1 MSESIET
8 IRLDEDSGDLRIDNF
23 STNDTDITNYFSD
36 IDPEERESKLETAL
50 RVGVLSL
57 RSSETVEDVDY
68 VEKRFNELQQTFN
81 NQLDELLGENGDVP
95 EYVDEHFG
103 EDGKLV
109 NDVFDPD
116 SDETPIGKLRTKI
129 NNEIQQLRTDLE
141 VAEKEEEMIESTR
154 LKGEQFEEDLYDLLA
169 EIASMTGDKIEQT
182 GEKSG
187 LLGDSKKGDFVIDL
201 NDTPT
206 KIAVEA
212 KDTYYSQP
220 QIEEEMEEAI
230 ENRGASYG
238 LFVARSI
245 DNVPN
250 HVGWFNEYNQNQLVV
265 VLSDGGDES
274 MADELL
280 TVGYKWARMRVLE
293 QQAMTGDEFDSSAIQ
308 EDIDSAERSLKS
320 FQNIKRKCTSI
331 KNTADDIEEEA
342 EEIKNELESSLES
355 VTAELTKAR
364 ASE

>member
-1 MSESIET
+1 MSKSLET
-8 IRLDEDSGDLRIDNF
+8 IRLDEDTGDLQIENF
-23 STNDTDITNYFSD
+23 TTSDPDITSYFSD
-36 IDPEERESKLETAL
+36 IDPDEREGKLETAL
-50 RVGVLSL
+50 RVGILAL
-57 RSSETVEDVDY
+57 RSSETVEDIDY

-81 NQLDELLGENGDVP
+81 DQIDDLLGENGDVP
-95 EYVDEHFG
+95 VYVDEHFG
-103 EDGKLV
+103 DDGKLV
-109 NDVFDPD
+109 NEVFDPGD
-116 SDETPIGKLRTKI
+116 NETPIGKLKTKI
-129 NNEIQQLRTDLE
+129 NTEIQQLRKDLE
-141 VAEKEEEMIESTR
+141 VAEKEEEMVESTR
-154 LKGEQFEEDLYDLLA
+154 LKGERFENDLYDLLA
-169 EIASMTGDKIEQT
+169 GIASTTGDKIEQT

-187 LLGDSKKGDFVIDL
+187 HLGGSKKGDFVIDL
-201 NDTPT
+201 NDAPT

-220 QIEEEMEEAI
+220 MIEEEMEEAI

-265 VLSDGGDES
+265 VLSDGEDES

-293 QQAMTGDEFDSSAIQ
+293 QQAMTGDEFDASTIQ
-308 EDIDSAERSLKS
+308 EEINSAERQLKS

-331 KNTADDIEEEA
+331 KNTADDIGEEA
-342 EEIKNELESSLES
+342 EEIKSGLESSLES
-355 VTAELTKAR
+355 VSAELSKAET
-364 ASE
+364 SE

>member
-1 MSESIET
+1 MSNPLET
-8 IRLDEDSGDLRIDNF
+8 IRLDEDSGDLQIENF
-23 STNDTDITNYFSD
+23 TISDPDITKYFSD

-50 RVGVLSL
+50 RVGVLAL

-81 NQLDELLGENGDVP
+81 DQIDGLLGENGDVP

-103 EDGKLV
+103 DDGKLV
-109 NDVFDPD
+109 NEVFDPD
-116 SDETPIGKLRTKI
+116 SEKTPIGKLRTKI
-129 NNEIQQLRTDLE
+129 NNDIQQLRTDLE
-141 VAEKEEEMIESTR
+141 VAEKEEEMVESTR
-154 LKGEQFEEDLYDLLA
+154 LKGEQFEEDLYELLA
-169 EIASMTGDKIEQT
+169 GIASTTGDKIEQT

-220 QIEEEMEEAI
+220 QIEKEMQEAI

-265 VLSDGGDES
+265 VLSDGEDES

-293 QQAMTGDEFDSSAIQ
+293 QQAMTGDEFDSSTIQ
-308 EDIDSAERSLKS
+308 EEIDSAERSLKT
-320 FQNIKRKCTSI
+320 FQNITV
-331 KNTADDIEEEA
+331 AF
-342 EEIKNELESSLES
+342 
-355 VTAELTKAR
+355 
-364 ASE
+364 